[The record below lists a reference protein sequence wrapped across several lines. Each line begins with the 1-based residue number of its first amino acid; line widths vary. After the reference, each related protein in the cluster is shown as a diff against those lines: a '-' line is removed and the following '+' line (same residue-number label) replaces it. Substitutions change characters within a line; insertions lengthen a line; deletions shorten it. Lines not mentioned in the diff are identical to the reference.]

1 MKKNKLIL
9 ALLIVSSLS
18 AQKRSIPADTIV
30 STNHTTKIKGAAVE
44 NTRQA
49 KHTNRRHTYPAI
61 PRSRELK
68 TIHIIQGDEVIRG
81 IGA

>member
-30 STNHTTKIKGAAVE
+30 STNHTTKITTTLVIFHLMMITTKY
-44 NTRQA
+44 
-49 KHTNRRHTYPAI
+49 KFCI
-61 PRSRELK
+61 L
-68 TIHIIQGDEVIRG
+68 IIKPI
-81 IGA
+81 